1 MQVSAI
7 AAEWLSAI
15 STFGALMAA
24 IVAAVY
30 AKRSWETERRRDAEK
45 ELAQLR
51 AQAELVAPIPTSV
64 REKESIGSGVSY
76 DFLVPAVTVIN
87 RSNLPI
93 FDIVI
98 ESPLPNHEHA
108 DCGNEGP
115 YWWGIVAP
123 GEQQISLGLRDVA
136 EYLISDELK
145 EQALTVAGDDE
156 EKVNR
161 ICEEWSAA
169 GRPTI
174 SFTDSAGRRWRR
186 ESDGTLSQDK
196 ESPMAKQMMREGNWI
211 D

>member
-1 MQVSAI
+1 MQISAI
-7 AAEWLSAI
+7 IAEWVAAI
-15 STFGALMAA
+15 STFGALIAA
-24 IVAAVY
+24 IIAALY

-45 ELAQLR
+45 EQSELR
-51 AQAELVAPIPTSV
+51 AQAELVAPIPTSM
-64 REKESIGSGVSY
+64 RENEPIGQGMHY
-76 DFLVPAVTVIN
+76 EFLVPAVTVIN

-98 ESPLPNHEHA
+98 EKPLPNHQHD
-108 DCGNEGP
+108 DCGAEGP

-123 GEQQISLGLRDVA
+123 GEQQISLGLPDVA

-145 EQALTVAGDDE
+145 GLSLTVAGDDE
-156 EKVNR
+156 EEVNR
-161 ICEEWSAA
+161 ICDEWSAA

-186 ESDGTLSQDK
+186 ADNGTLSRDK
-196 ESPMAKQMMREGNWI
+196 ESPMAKKMMRDGNWI